1 MVLLYYVK
9 ASTRDVEFDSNNI
22 WHWQTQLGIEVQLQR
37 HISLA
42 AMHLFTSR
50 EMVVWGILANS
61 LHFFFTAMKRW
72 KFWNHCNEC
81 DEFAMKKRLFSSG
94 KFAKNWNFKENHKK
108 RFFLF
113 KIKIFLDLKLWKNP
127 KNSKNQA
134 KIDNAMNFSSSLR
147 WIFIAKIFF
156 TAMNSL
162 LVSQCSLHQIW
173 LDTECNI
180 QKIYGVTLCLVLW
193 NTV

>member
-1 MVLLYYVK
+1 M
-9 ASTRDVEFDSNNI
+9 I
-22 WHWQTQLGIEVQLQR
+22 
-37 HISLA
+37 
-42 AMHLFTSR
+42 
-50 EMVVWGILANS
+50 ILANS

-81 DEFAMKKRLFSSG
+81 DEFAMKKKTLSSG
-94 KFAKNWNFKENHKK
+94 QFAKNWNFKENHKK
-108 RFFLF
+108 GFFLF
-113 KIKIFLDLKLWKNP
+113 KIKIFLDQKLWKNP

-162 LVSQCSLHQIW
+162 LVSQCSSCWHLCEKIW
-173 LDTECNI
+173 LLKRTNTWTPCQTWKLQVARSSGGGAANVASSVFSKLPSGGAQTLWMVKTTRICPTSVIPSPEI
-180 QKIYGVTLCLVLW
+180 QLTTS
-193 NTV
+193 NR